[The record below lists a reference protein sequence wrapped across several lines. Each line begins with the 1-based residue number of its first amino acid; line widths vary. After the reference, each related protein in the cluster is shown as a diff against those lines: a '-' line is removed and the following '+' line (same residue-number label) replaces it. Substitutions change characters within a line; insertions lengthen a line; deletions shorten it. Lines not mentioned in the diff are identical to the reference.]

1 MEVQLQD
8 KIAKRSF
15 YKWHRILGLISLVPV
30 IFWTISG
37 LSHPFMSNWFRPFI
51 PQEVFKPLTQQ
62 QMTPQLT
69 LQQVLDKNHVSELRN
84 FGLINFDKRTF
95 YQILNQDSS
104 YNYYSATNGNLLT
117 NGDRQYAIYLA
128 RYFTQ
133 DSTSAIKNVTLQKTF
148 DGNYQPINRLLPVW
162 KISLDRPDGMDI
174 YVETSQSRLG
184 TFNNNTRKAF
194 LWIFR
199 QFHNWQFL
207 ADAGGEKFRICILLI
222 VITLMLASLISGITV
237 YGLFWNR
244 FKQIQQKRKANGS
257 EDKRFIHRFHRQL
270 GLIVSLVMFTFVV
283 SGGFHLWVK
292 LRNLHADIKPFEQ
305 LIQRTQLQQS
315 NLQLGL
321 PDSLV
326 KRISLISFNN
336 KAYYQVLN
344 THKEML
350 YYDALDGK
358 PLPNGDRNVAVYLTK
373 YYRSS
378 STTVKSPSQIKTEP
392 IKQFTTEYGFIN
404 KRLPVVKV
412 SYPNQEDWYIE
423 TSSAKLATQ
432 VAGLD
437 RTEGFSFI
445 FLHKYFGMT
454 WAGKNIR
461 DIVSMLAAAGVL
473 VVSLFGFAAFIKNK

>member
-1 MEVQLQD
+1 MEPKIQD
-8 KIAKRSF
+8 RSAKRRF
-15 YKWHRILGLISLVPV
+15 YKWHRVLGLISLVPV

-62 QMTPQLT
+62 RMAPQLS
-69 LQQVLDKNHVSELRN
+69 LQQIMDKNHISRLRN
-84 FGLINFDKRTF
+84 FGLINFDKGTF
-95 YQILNQDSS
+95 YQILNPDSS
-104 YNYYSATNGNLLT
+104 YTYYSAVNGNLLT
-117 NGDRQYAIYLA
+117 DGDKLYATYLA

-133 DSTSAIKNVTLQKTF
+133 DSTSAIKRIALQKTF

-162 KISLDRPDGMDI
+162 KVSFNRPDGMDI

-184 TFNNNTRKAF
+184 TFNNDTRKAF

-207 ADAGGEKFRICILLI
+207 ADAGGEKFRLCVLLI
-222 VITLMLASLISGITV
+222 IVSLMLASLVSGITV
-237 YGLFWNR
+237 YGFFWNR

-257 EDKRFIHRFHRQL
+257 EDKRFIHRFHRKL
-270 GLIVSLVMFTFVV
+270 GLIVSFVMLTFVV

-292 LRNLHADIKPFEQ
+292 LRNLGAEVKPFEQ
-305 LIQRTQLQQS
+305 MMDRAQLQQRS
-315 NLQLGL
+315 LQIAL
-321 PDSLV
+321 PDSLI

-336 KAYYQVLN
+336 KAYYQVL
-344 THKEML
+344 TLSKETR
-350 YYDALDGK
+350 YYDSLDGTEFA
-358 PLPNGDRNVAVYLTK
+358 NGDRDFAVYLSN
-373 YYRSS
+373 YYRDKKAK
-378 STTVKSPSQIKTEP
+378 VKIVYKIKTESV
-392 IKQFTTEYGFIN
+392 KQFTTEYGFIN

-423 TSSAKLATQ
+423 TSSAKLATK

-473 VVSLFGFAAFIKNK
+473 VVSLFGFAAFIKNN